1 MSAFLF
7 IVSGQT
13 LMMYGENF
21 VFLLCIHVE
30 NNQKKKDYMSKSPSN
45 GKDQKQRYTATVKAL
60 RSRNFKKNLPFL
72 ILSDKLPDGQVYR
85 EFPDGRIE
93 VQQVFATGSKFEVK
107 VLHVLGSSDAD
118 KVREEYELF

>member
-1 MSAFLF
+1 
-7 IVSGQT
+7 
-13 LMMYGENF
+13 
-21 VFLLCIHVE
+21 
-30 NNQKKKDYMSKSPSN
+30 MSKSPSN

-93 VQQVFATGSKFEVK
+93 VQQVFATGSQFEVK